1 MKVVLS
7 GMSSPEQMADNV
19 RIFSER
25 RPLSE
30 SEQELL
36 LDVAEGLKNSVPCT
50 ACRYCCEGCPMQ
62 LDIPN
67 LLAEYNEL
75 RVGRSVNIN
84 MRIEAL
90 SPDKRPDAC
99 IGLRPVRAGLPA
111 GHRRARRPERFC
123 RMLAAAPSWAE
134 ISRKRAEEAEAAKTT
149 PDR

>member
-1 MKVVLS
+1 
-7 GMSSPEQMADNV
+7 MADNV

-99 IGLRPVRAGLPA
+99 IGCGQCARVCPQGIDVPGALSDFAG
-111 GHRRARRPERFC
+111 
-123 RMLAAAPSWAE
+123 MLAAAPSWAE